1 MLYAKTVAAVS
12 TVGLVGAGAVGVAQA
27 APTTKATTAATT
39 PLCLSSQLVVSHERT
54 EGAAGT
60 FYDTWRLTNTGA
72 TCRTQG
78 WVGLQNYGS
87 DGRPL
92 RTVVH
97 RVNGPAPKIVLG
109 HGHRASFVMSY
120 TDPGVLDCRPEHP
133 TAMIVTPPDNSVPDV
148 VVGRGEPACGGV
160 VDARPM
166 QFEH

>member
-1 MLYAKTVAAVS
+1 MLYAKTLVGIS
-12 TVGLVGAGAVGVAQA
+12 TVGLLTAGAVGVADA
-27 APTTKATTAATT
+27 APSAPAATT

-60 FYDTWRLTNTGA
+60 FYDTWRLTNAGA

-78 WVGLQNYGS
+78 WVGMQNYGS

-97 RVNGPAPKIVLG
+97 RLAGPAPRVVLG
-109 HGHRASFVMSY
+109 HGHRASFVISY
-120 TDPGVLDCRPEHP
+120 TDPGVLNCRPEHP
-133 TAMIVTPPDNSVPDV
+133 TAMIVTPPDNTVPDL

-160 VDARPM
+160 VDARPV